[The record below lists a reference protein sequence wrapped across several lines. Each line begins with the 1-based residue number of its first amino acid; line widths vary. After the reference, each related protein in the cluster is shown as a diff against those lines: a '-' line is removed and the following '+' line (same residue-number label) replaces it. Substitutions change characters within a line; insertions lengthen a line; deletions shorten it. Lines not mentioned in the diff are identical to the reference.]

1 MAKLADVAAAQ
12 LSFGPDTPFTERER
26 KALLFFWNR
35 LEASGHADLG
45 RFQAK
50 CFQHMERIHSIRAS
64 LELYPRVFEEKRLG
78 RRQRGLG
85 TLVQLLANA
94 TDADFEMF
102 MPTRALLWRSL
113 TMAHL
118 NFWRFVRYISEET
131 APEDAELSKIVSE
144 RVHTCVYLKL
154 MDELLT
160 SLSMDSSLPL
170 DLRCT
175 AVSSLT
181 SMWDCTPTD
190 NVKRFFP
197 LLRAVWD
204 ARRNMMVSVGTM
216 LGISEI
222 MKLLQAGCAPEFV
235 DYFVRASM
243 SKDEGLAFQ
252 EFLIGVTTE
261 QIHDLAEIM
270 AQTGQTALTA
280 AQADEA
286 LGRASGSSKKKREAQ
301 TGVGVLAYQ
310 FHRERHL
317 EAAARRLRTLPGPKH
332 TAEEYML
339 LYFLEEHLDD
349 EVVH

>member
-1 MAKLADVAAAQ
+1 MVASP

-26 KALLFFWNR
+26 KALQFFWDK
-35 LEASGHADLG
+35 LDSCDHKDVG
-45 RFQAK
+45 RFRAK
-50 CFQHMERIHSIRAS
+50 CFEHMDRIQSIRNS
-64 LELYPRVFEEKRLG
+64 LELYPRVFEEKKLG

-102 MPTRALLWRSL
+102 MPTRAMLWRSL

-118 NFWRFVRYISEET
+118 NFWRFVRYICEEV
-131 APEDAELSKIVSE
+131 DAEDEELFRKVSE

-160 SLSMDSSLPL
+160 SLSMDSRLSLE
-170 DLRCT
+170 LRGT

-181 SMWDCTPTD
+181 SMWDCTPSE

-204 ARRNMMVSVGTM
+204 ARRNMIVSMGTL
-216 LGISEI
+216 LGVSEI

-235 DYFVRASM
+235 DYFARASM

-261 QIHDLAEIM
+261 QIQDLEVVM
-270 AQTGQTALTA
+270 AQTGLTA
-280 AQADEA
+280 ITPEQADEA
-286 LGRASGSSKKKREAQ
+286 LGRPSDSSQKEKEAQ

-317 EAAARRLRTLPGPKH
+317 EAAARRLRNLPGPKH

-349 EVVH
+349 VPAS

>member
-1 MAKLADVAAAQ
+1 MAAAQ
-12 LSFGPDTPFTERER
+12 LSFEPDTPFTERER
-26 KALLFFWNR
+26 KALQFFWEQ
-35 LEASGHADLG
+35 LHQSDHEDLD
-45 RFQAK
+45 RFRSK

-64 LELYPRVFEEKRLG
+64 LEMYPRVFEEKQLG

-102 MPTRALLWRSL
+102 MPTRAMLWRSL

-118 NFWRFVRYISEET
+118 NFWRFVRYICEEISPDDT
-131 APEDAELSKIVSE
+131 ELSKIVSQ

-154 MDELLT
+154 MDELLI
-160 SLSMDSSLPL
+160 SLSMDSSLDL
-170 DLRCT
+170 KLRCT

-181 SMWDCTPTD
+181 SMWDCTPSD

-204 ARRNMMVSVGTM
+204 ARRNIMVSMGTM
-216 LGISEI
+216 LGVSEI

-235 DYFVRASM
+235 DYFARASM
-243 SKDEGLAFQ
+243 TREEGLAFQ

-261 QIHDLAEIM
+261 QIHDLEILM
-270 AQTGQTALTA
+270 AQTGQTAITA
-280 AQADEA
+280 EQADEA
-286 LGRASGSSKKKREAQ
+286 LGRVSDSSQKDLEAQ

-317 EAAARRLRTLPGPKH
+317 EAAARRLRNLPGPKH

-349 EVVH
+349 ASDA